1 MQLGKS
7 AKTNSLMRALAAEDG
22 LKAMAGQGAAA
33 EGAAGDAV
41 AAAAAAP
48 VQSEDVVLRAEEK
61 LTVACTRDGGVE
73 SFECRGILSLL
84 INNPDLTRIAIQ
96 LSQGQNE
103 GFQMQAHPNIDKR
116 RFAAESVLALKN
128 ANKAY
133 PTGACARCVP
143 SPPLPTALGTTEP
156 RGRRRRQPG
165 ERAPVAAEHQGRG
178 RPAPHH
184 QLLAGVHGQLHARQ
198 HRVLP

>member
-1 MQLGKS
+1 MPVETRSKGPKSGMQLGKS

-22 LKAMAGQGAAA
+22 LKAMSGQAAA
-33 EGAAGDAV
+33 ADGDAV

-84 INNPDLTRIAIQ
+84 IGNPDLTRIAIQ

-133 PTGACARCVP
+133 PTGARAAA
-143 SPPLPTALGTTEP
+143 SPRLTA
-156 RGRRRRQPG
+156 GR
-165 ERAPVAAEHQGRG
+165 H
-178 RPAPHH
+178 
-184 QLLAGVHGQLHARQ
+184 
-198 HRVLP
+198 